1 MQVSHWQSD
10 SSFSVNIVN
19 FASVRLQQLY
29 NDNYHLIFL
38 PNAEIHSSS
47 PFYSSSVDD
56 LLCRWWED
64 GAKNI
69 LRENDL
75 QNIKLVCRFRIYSDE
90 NLSREILHTRWLSLL
105 NTFFLNLHEGDRQA
119 VNDLN
124 KDQKVERILKKL
136 VSSLS
141 FSDSS
146 NIQKLHKL
154 LQEENVSQ
162 SVLDLNEASCSAFK
176 RIFFSDWARSARDSH
191 ELIDLVN
198 DFLDWHDSLQNI
210 VKSRLRDNSD
220 EMKKYVQIK
229 IVDAF
234 VMIEMIQ
241 LTQTHTSCCL
251 STVLLVGQFFRACN
265 IIVETQ
271 IFLNLVISL
280 FSTNLRPFSH
290 ANIRITSQQ

>member
-10 SSFSVNIVN
+10 FSFSVNIVN

-29 NDNYHLIFL
+29 NDNYHSIFL
-38 PNAEIHSSS
+38 LNAETHSSS
-47 PFYSSSVDD
+47 SFYSSSVDD
-56 LLCRWWED
+56 LSCRWWED

-75 QNIKLVCRFRIYSDE
+75 QNIKLICRFRIYSDE
-90 NLSREILHTRWLSLL
+90 NLSREILHMRWLSLL
-105 NTFFLNLHEGDRQA
+105 NTFFLNLHKDDRQA

-124 KDQKVERILKKL
+124 KDQKVEKILKKL

-210 VKSRLRDNSD
+210 VKSCLRDNSD
-220 EMKKYVQIK
+220 EMKKYVQMK
-229 IVDAF
+229 IVDVF

-251 STVLLVGQFFRACN
+251 STVLLVEHCFKACN
-265 IIVETQ
+265 TIVETQ
-271 IFLNLVISL
+271 IFLNLAISL